1 MNLRDGEPLP
11 AGWQARLELE
21 YSAPAAERTVLSHRR
36 HHGPLVVQKPFYP
49 EGPRVCHSTLLHPPG
64 GIAGGDCLELNIV
77 VHPGAHAVITTP
89 GAAKWYRSSGPTAQQ
104 RAEVCIG
111 RDAMLEWLPQP
122 GIVFNGARAQQAHR
136 VHLGTNARY
145 IGWEIVCLGRV
156 ARGERFEA
164 GEYRIS
170 TEIATESGRL
180 WSDCGVIRGGGAVL
194 TSHAGF
200 AGQPVTGLF
209 LACGAEI
216 QRELIDRCRE
226 VAVSAP
232 ARCGVTSLP
241 SVLAARVIAGSTETA
256 WHYFT
261 ALWEIVR
268 PALMGRVACPPRIWQ
283 T

>member
-1 MNLRDGEPLP
+1 MNLRDAQPLP

-21 YSAPAAERTVLSHRR
+21 YSAPDAQRTVLSHRR
-36 HHGPLVVQKPFYP
+36 HLGPLVVQKPFYP

-64 GIAGGDCLELNIV
+64 GIAGGDRLELNIIAHSAAHV
-77 VHPGAHAVITTP
+77 VVTTP
-89 GAAKWYRSSGPTAQQ
+89 GAAKWYRSSGVLAQQ
-104 RAEVCIG
+104 CAELHVE

-122 GIVFNGARAQQAHR
+122 GIVFNGARAQQVHR
-136 VHLGTNARY
+136 VHLASNARY
-145 IGWEIVCLGRV
+145 IGWEIVCIGRI
-156 ARGERFEA
+156 ARGESFET

-170 TEIATESGRL
+170 TEIATDSGRL
-180 WSDCGVIRGGGAVL
+180 WSDCGVIRGDGPVL
-194 TSHAGF
+194 ASPAGF
-200 AGQPVTGLF
+200 AAQPVTGLF
-209 LACGAEI
+209 LACGMEI
-216 QRELIDRCRE
+216 ERELIDRCRE

-232 ARCGVTSLP
+232 ARFGVTSLP
-241 SVLAARVIAGSTETA
+241 SVLAARVLAGSTETA